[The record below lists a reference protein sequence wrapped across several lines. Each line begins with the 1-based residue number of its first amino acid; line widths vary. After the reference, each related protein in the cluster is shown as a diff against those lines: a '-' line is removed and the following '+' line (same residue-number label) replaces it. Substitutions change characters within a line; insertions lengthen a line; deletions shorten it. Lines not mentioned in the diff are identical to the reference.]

1 MSGLKNTAKRLVNVS
16 LGKGYKTNKERR
28 MEKAAKQQA
37 ALDKVY
43 QGAEMPDEEMIRRNE
58 RRKAAA
64 RRGSRQ
70 RNVLT
75 DEDMLGGM

>member
-1 MSGLKNTAKRLVNVS
+1 MSGLKNTAKRAFNMS
-16 LGKGYKTNKERR
+16 IGKGYKTNRERR
-28 MEKAAKQQA
+28 LEKDLKHKGR
-37 ALDKVY
+37 LDEMF
-43 QGAEMPDEEMIRRNE
+43 ASADMPDEEMIRRNE

-75 DEDMLGGM
+75 DDDGLGG

>member
-1 MSGLKNTAKRLVNVS
+1 MGSGMSSEQKRQM
-16 LGKGYKTNKERR
+16 K
-28 MEKAAKQQA
+28 
-37 ALDKVY
+37 LDKMY
-43 QGAEMPDEEMIRRNE
+43 AGAAMPDEEIIRRNE

-75 DEDMLGGM
+75 DDMDQLG

>member
-1 MSGLKNTAKRLVNVS
+1 MSGLKNTVKRTVNVS
-16 LGKGYKTNKERR
+16 LGRGYMTNEERR
-28 MEKAAKQQA
+28 QKKAAQRQA
-37 ALDKVY
+37 GLDKIY
-43 QGAEMPDEEMIRRNE
+43 ASAEMPDEEVIRRNE

-75 DEDMLGGM
+75 DGDMLG

>member
-1 MSGLKNTAKRLVNVS
+1 MSGLKNTGKRLINAS
-16 LGKGYKTNKERR
+16 IGRGYKTNRERR
-28 MEKAAKQQA
+28 QEKQAKHQA
-37 ALDKVY
+37 KLDAIY
-43 QGAEMPDEEMIRRNE
+43 ASAEMPDEEIIRRNE

-75 DEDMLGGM
+75 DEDTLG

>member
-1 MSGLKNTAKRLVNVS
+1 MSKLENTVKRLDS
-16 LGKGYKTNKERR
+16 FARGKGYSTHDERKAK
-28 MEKAAKQQA
+28 KAAARQKK
-37 ALDKVY
+37 LDKVY
-43 QGAEMPDEEMIRRNE
+43 SGAEMPDEELIARNE

-75 DEDMLGGM
+75 DEDRL